1 MIVRDLGRAEYVPTW
16 HAMRQFTQERDAYS
30 EDQLW
35 LVEHAPVYTLGQAG
49 RREHLH
55 SAGEIP
61 IVATDRGGQVTFHGP
76 GQVVAYPLVDL
87 RRRRIFVKELVY
99 RIEQSVI
106 QTLES
111 YGVDA
116 RRVRGAPGVFVPWPG
131 ATSQGEFSG
140 LAKVAAL
147 GIKVAR
153 GCSYHGV
160 ALNVAMDLTPFA
172 WIDPCGYAAL
182 TTIDLA
188 ALGVAA
194 DRSAV
199 GARLAERLVAH
210 LGR

>member
-1 MIVRDLGRAEYVPTW
+1 ML
-16 HAMRQFTQERDAYS
+16 
-30 EDQLW
+30 
-35 LVEHAPVYTLGQAG
+35 
-49 RREHLH
+49 
-55 SAGEIP
+55 P
-61 IVATDRGGQVTFHGP
+61 IT
-76 GQVVAYPLVDL
+76 
-87 RRRRIFVKELVY
+87 
-99 RIEQSVI
+99 QSVTPFCPARYRRFETWTGSAKCI
-106 QTLES
+106 DRALTSQAEAKACLDKLELDPHGLKS
-111 YGVDA
+111 GSRAAAKWKSENLFYQS
-116 RRVRGAPGVFVPWPG
+116 GAVSTEAIASAL

-188 ALGVAA
+188 TLGVAA
-194 DRSAV
+194 ERSAV